1 MNERKEWISFL
12 GRRDSP
18 TDALRDYCSC
28 LGRAL
33 ERQGVRLEQVEVPW
47 LERGWWSALTQL
59 SRDSCSWQRKWV
71 LLQYT
76 ALSWSRRGFPFGA
89 LAVVWLLK
97 RRGLRCVIVFHDS
110 NAYSGRRLRERIRR
124 ICQLW
129 VMKSAYRLATRAIFT
144 EPMERIS
151 WLSAQRA
158 KAAFIPIGA
167 NIPESVDSGPTN
179 GRQAS
184 GPKTVAVFGITGS
197 GSGPREIADIAYA
210 VKQVKEQV
218 RDLRLVVFGRGSEDA
233 REPLERVFKG
243 SDLEVVVRGILPAE
257 EVTRTLSD
265 ADVLLFVRGEV
276 SSRRGSAL
284 AGVACGLPIVG
295 YGDGASSFPVS
306 EAGTQLVPHGNQDA
320 LASALGRV
328 LTDNTL
334 WSKLHE
340 RSRRAHTAYFS
351 WEVIAQQFRT
361 VLEHD

>member
-1 MNERKEWISFL
+1 MKKRKEWIALL
-12 GRRDSP
+12 GQRDFP

-33 ERQGVRLEQVEVPW
+33 ERQSVRLEQVEVPW
-47 LERGWWSALTQL
+47 VERGWWSALTQL
-59 SRDSCSWQRKWV
+59 SRDSRSWQRKWV

-89 LAVVWLLK
+89 LAVLWLLK

-124 ICQLW
+124 SCQLW

-167 NIPESVDSGPTN
+167 NIPESLRSRPTN
-179 GRQAS
+179 GQQAS
-184 GPKTVAVFGITGS
+184 GPKTIAVFGITGS
-197 GSGPREIADIAYA
+197 GSGPREVADIAYA
-210 VKQVKEQV
+210 VKQVKAQV

-233 REPLERVFKG
+233 RQSMERAFNGSGLEIII
-243 SDLEVVVRGILPAE
+243 RGILPAE
-257 EVTRTLSD
+257 EVTRTLSG

-276 SSRRGSAL
+276 SSRRGSAM
-284 AGVACGLPIVG
+284 AGIACGLPIVG
-295 YGDGASSFPVS
+295 YGDRASSFPVS
-306 EAGTQLVPHGNQDA
+306 KAGTQLVPRGNQDA

-328 LTDNTL
+328 LTDETL
-334 WSKLHE
+334 WSELHE
-340 RSRRAHTAYFS
+340 RSRRAQANYFS

>member
-1 MNERKEWISFL
+1 MNERKEWIALL

-47 LERGWWSALTQL
+47 AERGWWSALTQL
-59 SRDSCSWQRKWV
+59 SRDTRSWQRKWV

-89 LAVVWLLK
+89 LALVWLLK

-124 ICQLW
+124 SCQLW

-144 EPMERIS
+144 EPMDRIL
-151 WLSAQRA
+151 WLPAQRA

-167 NIPESVDSGPTN
+167 NIPESLNSRTAN

-184 GPKTVAVFGITGS
+184 GTKTIAIFSITGGS
-197 GSGPREIADIAYA
+197 SGPREVADIAYA
-210 VKQVKEQV
+210 VKQVKAQV

-233 REPLERVFKG
+233 REPLERAFNG
-243 SDLEVVVRGILPAE
+243 SGLEIAIRGILPAE
-257 EVTRTLSD
+257 EVTRTLSG

-295 YGDGASSFPVS
+295 YGDRAGSFPVS
-306 EAGTQLVPHGNQDA
+306 EAGTQLVPPGNQDA

-328 LTDNTL
+328 LADDTL
-334 WSKLHE
+334 WSELHE
-340 RSRRAHTAYFS
+340 RSRRAHATYFS
-351 WEVIAQQFRT
+351 WEVIARQFRT
-361 VLEHD
+361 VLEQD